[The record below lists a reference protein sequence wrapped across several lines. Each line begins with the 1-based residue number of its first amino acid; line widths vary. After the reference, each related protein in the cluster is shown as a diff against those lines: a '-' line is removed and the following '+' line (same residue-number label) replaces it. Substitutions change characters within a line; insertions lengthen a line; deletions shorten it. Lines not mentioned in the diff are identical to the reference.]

1 MPYIDWLGKDDVVH
15 HHKEIPYKTISCQE
29 IVGDIDNENMIIKGD
44 NLLALKSLLPYYA
57 NAVKMIYIDPPYN
70 TGNTSWVYNDN
81 MDSPLIKKWLDST
94 VNAEDL
100 SRSDKWLCMMYPRLK
115 LLRELLKE
123 DGVIFISIDDAEVAN
138 LRKIC
143 DEIFGADNFINN
155 VIWEKKYSPQNDAKW
170 FSDNHDHLLVYAKN
184 KMIWRPYL
192 LERTDEQ
199 NSRYKNRDN
208 DSRGAWKSG
217 DFYVKSYS
225 KAYDYPITLPS
236 GRVVTPPKGRC
247 WRTSKEKF
255 EKLVDE
261 NRMWFGEDGNNVPAI
276 KRFLTDV
283 SGITPLTIWK
293 YQDVGHNQEALLE
306 LRKIFKEE
314 IPFNT
319 PKPVRLIQHIL
330 KLTTRDSDIILDS
343 FAGSGTTAH
352 AVIEQNKQDGGNRKF
367 ILIETLDYAKEIT
380 AERVKRVQQG
390 YAFKGKEKTTLY
402 EKKITTAQLLKPKT
416 MEKIAIEVEN
426 LIEKE
431 KPNYTKIEKSFKENL
446 LKVVGVKEIKSF
458 KEGLGGGFKYCELGA
473 EIFDEFGELNSE
485 LTFEDIAKHIYFV
498 EFKQPLKVE
507 SEALAPN
514 STKLKLSFQNSYVGN
529 HKKRHL
535 YFFEERFKRVNMRK
549 IAKEHYEYKEI
560 IVYTCKCSISE
571 DELKKYKIIVRYI
584 PYDIKDN

>member
-70 TGNTSWVYNDN
+70 TGNTSWVYSDN
-81 MDSPLIKKWLDST
+81 SDSPLIKKWLDST

-123 DGVIFISIDDAEVAN
+123 DGVIFISINDSEFGH
-138 LRKIC
+138 LRMIC
-143 DEIFGADNFINN
+143 DEIFGQKNLIETFIWNTDGNIDNQKKIKNN
-155 VIWEKKYSPQNDAKW
+155 HEYI
-170 FSDNHDHLLVYAKN
+170 LCYAKN
-184 KMIWRPYL
+184 SDTFKSPPIIDPNISLNSKLFKSAIKNTIIKNGVKNPISKITIPKGFPTNFEKGFISKELEGYPIKYTDIKVKNYKLEEEIIIESGWSSKQMLIDFIENNFKPVVDSKGQSSIFYLTNPTGAIYVEKVRSSKQSHVLSVLQNFGSTQQMSKTLASMNIKFDYPKPLSLIQYL
-192 LERTDEQ
+192 LSLNDD
-199 NSRYKNRDN
+199 KN
-208 DSRGAWKSG
+208 A
-217 DFYVKSYS
+217 V
-225 KAYDYPITLPS
+225 
-236 GRVVTPPKGRC
+236 
-247 WRTSKEKF
+247 
-255 EKLVDE
+255 
-261 NRMWFGEDGNNVPAI
+261 
-276 KRFLTDV
+276 
-283 SGITPLTIWK
+283 
-293 YQDVGHNQEALLE
+293 
-306 LRKIFKEE
+306 
-314 IPFNT
+314 
-319 PKPVRLIQHIL
+319 
-330 KLTTRDSDIILDS
+330 ILDS
-343 FAGSGTTAH
+343 FAGTGTTAH
-352 AVIEQNKQDGGNRKF
+352 AVLEKNRDGGHRKF
-367 ILIETLDYAKEIT
+367 ILIELEDYAETLTKE
-380 AERVKRVQQG
+380 RMKKVVKG
-390 YAFKGKEKTTLY
+390 YKGIFGK
-402 EKKITTAQLLKPKT
+402 KKI
-416 MEKIAIEVEN
+416 EV
-426 LIEKE
+426 K
-431 KPNYTKIEKSFKENL
+431 
-446 LKVVGVKEIKSF
+446 
-458 KEGLGGGFKYCELGA
+458 GLGGGFKYCELGV

-514 STKLKLSFQNSYVGN
+514 STKLKPSFQNSYVGN

-571 DELKKYKIIVRYI
+571 DELKKYKITVRYI

>member
-15 HHKEIPYKTISCQE
+15 HHKEIAYKTIDCQE
-29 IVGDIDNENMIIKGD
+29 VVGDADSENMIIKGD

-123 DGVIFISIDDAEVAN
+123 DGVIFISIDDAEVAH

-143 DEIFGADNFINN
+143 DEIFGVENFINN
-155 VIWEKKYSPQNDAKW
+155 VIWEKKFAPQNDAKW
-170 FSDNHDHLLVYAKN
+170 FSDNHDHILVYAKN
-184 KMIWRPYL
+184 KMIWRPHL

-199 NSRYKNRDN
+199 NSRYKNPDN
-208 DSRGAWKSG
+208 DPRGNWTSS
-217 DFYVKSYS
+217 DMTVKTYN
-225 KAYDYPITLPS
+225 KDYDYPVETPS
-236 GRVVTPPKGRC
+236 GKVINPPKGRC
-247 WRTSKEKF
+247 WRTSKSNF
-255 EKLVDE
+255 QSLIND
-261 NRMWFGEDGNNVPAI
+261 NRIWFGEAGSNVPRL
-276 KRFLTDV
+276 KRFITDV

-293 YQDVGHNQEALLE
+293 HVDVGHNQEAMQE
-306 LRKIFKEE
+306 LRKIFIDE

-330 KLTTRDSDIILDS
+330 KLTTRDNDIILDS

-352 AVIEQNKQDGGNRKF
+352 AVIEQNRADGGNRKF

-390 YAFKGKEKTTLY
+390 YAFKGKDKTTLY
-402 EKKITTAQLLKPKT
+402 EKKITTAQLLKAKT
-416 MEKIAIEVEN
+416 MEKIATEVET

-431 KPNYTKIEKSFKENL
+431 KANYTKIEKTFKENL
-446 LKVVGVKEIKSF
+446 LKVVGIKEIESF
-458 KEGLGGGFKYCELGA
+458 KEGLGGGFKYCELGV

-485 LTFEDIAKHIYFV
+485 LIFRDIAKHIYFV
-498 EFKQPLKVE
+498 EFKTPLQLTE
-507 SEALAPN
+507 LEAPYIG
-514 STKLKLSFQNSYVGN
+514 S

-535 YFFEERFKRVNMRK
+535 YFFEERFKIANMK
-549 IAKEHYEYKEI
+549 KLVKEQETYKEI
-560 IVYTCKCSISE
+560 IVYTRKCSISN
-571 DELKKYKIIVRYI
+571 DELKKHKITVRYI

>member
-15 HHKEIPYKTISCQE
+15 HHKEIAYKTIDCQE
-29 IVGDIDNENMIIKGD
+29 VVGDADSENMIIKGD

-115 LLRELLKE
+115 LLRELLRE

-138 LRKIC
+138 LKLLC
-143 DEIFGADNFINN
+143 DEIFGSENFVANFIWKSRQNKDNRNITGASIDHEYVVCYTKNN
-155 VIWEKKYSPQNDAKW
+155 GFRILSGD
-170 FSDNHDHLLVYAKN
+170 
-184 KMIWRPYL
+184 
-192 LERTDEQ
+192 ERKLDQ
-199 NSRYKNRDN
+199 YKNPDN
-208 DSRGAWKSG
+208 DPRGLWTSANMVGLLPEDQRPNCHYDLINPETNIDYGRPKMGWRYDKSTMQRLINEQRIIWPEKIDG
-217 DFYVKSYS
+217 RPRRKVFLEELNDNKPAFSSILEQKFYTKDGTQENVNIFGSKKFDF
-225 KAYDYPITLPS
+225 
-236 GRVVTPPKGRC
+236 
-247 WRTSKEKF
+247 
-255 EKLVDE
+255 
-261 NRMWFGEDGNNVPAI
+261 
-276 KRFLTDV
+276 
-283 SGITPLTIWK
+283 
-293 YQDVGHNQEALLE
+293 
-306 LRKIFKEE
+306 
-314 IPFNT
+314 
-319 PKPVRLIQHIL
+319 PKPSQLV
-330 KLTTRDSDIILDS
+330 KLFIEQATNKNDIILDS

-390 YAFKGKEKTTLY
+390 YAFKGKDKTTLY
-402 EKKITTAQLLKPKT
+402 EKKITTTQLLKAKI
-416 MEKIAIEVEN
+416 MEKIATEVET

-431 KPNYTKIEKSFKENL
+431 KANYTKIEKTFKENL
-446 LKVVGVKEIKSF
+446 LKVVGVKEIESF
-458 KEGLGGGFKYCELGA
+458 KEGLGGGFKYCELGV

-485 LTFEDIAKHIYFV
+485 LTFADISKHIYFV
-498 EFKQPLKVE
+498 EFKHPLKVE

-514 STKLKLSFQNSYVGN
+514 STKLKLSFPNLYIGS

-535 YFFEERFKRVNMRK
+535 YFFEERFKIANMKK
-549 IAKEHYEYKEI
+549 IVREQEAYKEM
-560 IVYTCKCSISE
+560 IVYTRKCSISD
-571 DELKKYKIIVRYI
+571 DELKKNKITVRYI